1 MRKTAAC
8 LAMLFILALAGC
20 AAQGPAF
27 AADTLPP
34 IPPGQARI
42 FFYRWLEPYEA
53 LSMSKVYLNGKP
65 VGVSQVGAVLY
76 RDVAPGQY
84 YISVD
89 SQGTYPDQFKTVTIG
104 AGQTFYVRIESISS
118 FKSPCGY
125 LGNCEVDTFVVSIVD
140 PTTAS
145 REMGTLKLIP
155 G

>member
-1 MRKTAAC
+1 MRKTVAC
-8 LAMLFILALAGC
+8 LAMLLILALARC
-20 AAQGPAF
+20 AGESPGF

-53 LSMSKVYLNGKP
+53 LSMSTIYLNGIP
-65 VGVSQVGAVLY
+65 VGVSQTGAVLY

-89 SQGTYPDQFKTVTIG
+89 SQGTYPDQFKTVTI
-104 AGQTFYVRIESISS
+104 AAAQTVDVRIESISS

-125 LGNCEVDTFVVSIVD
+125 LGNCEVDTFVVTIVD
-140 PTTAS
+140 PATAS
-145 REMGTLKLIP
+145 REMRALKLIP